1 MRKIFTILAT
11 AASLMIAATSCNLA
25 IEEDYTF
32 SYEVAYELQEQE
44 SVDALEAY
52 FESFFAAHGTYSFH
66 GEYYAAVEK
75 SIEYFLR
82 DCEDLD
88 EEFIQANLL
97 SEQDAV
103 RLMLVITSKKVNT
116 ITAFRTWIGEEQN
129 DI

>member
-52 FESFFAAHGTYSFH
+52 FDSFFTAHGTYSFH

-88 EEFIQANLL
+88 EEYIQANLL